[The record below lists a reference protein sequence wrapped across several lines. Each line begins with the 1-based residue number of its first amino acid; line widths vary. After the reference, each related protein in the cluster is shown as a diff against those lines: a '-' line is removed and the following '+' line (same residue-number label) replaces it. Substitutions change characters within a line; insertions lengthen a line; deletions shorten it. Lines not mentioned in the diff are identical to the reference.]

1 MTTKRRTTRTTTRRS
16 TPARKRPPTPAQVRG
31 EMFWLVATLAL
42 IAATVIF
49 VPVLFAAVQ

>member
-16 TPARKRPPTPAQVRG
+16 TPARKPPTAQQVRS
-31 EMFWLVATLAL
+31 EVFWLVATLAL

-49 VPVLFAAVQ
+49 VPVLFAAVK